1 MLIGLGRLKSIIAEA
16 AIERKAGDLTPRY
29 VRDLEDAAARRA
41 SSKRGLDDFRRD
53 GTGMVQQELDAEFE
67 PKPGDVFEL
76 TYSDTTMGNV
86 ELGTINRPAR
96 SGVDSEDDSE
106 SDDEAYRRYLRS
118 MGIKARVFDG
128 KVKILSVE

>member
-1 MLIGLGRLKSIIAEA
+1 MLIKFGRLKSIIAEVVSEAGNRTNPLRADYDPDFGLDLDSQELRA
-16 AIERKAGDLTPRY
+16 A
-29 VRDLEDAAARRA
+29 EDA
-41 SSKRGLDDFRRD
+41 
-53 GTGMVQQELDAEFE
+53 AEFE

-86 ELGTINRPAR
+86 ELGTIDRPAR

-106 SDDEAYRRYLRS
+106 SDDEAYRRYLQS
-118 MGIKARVFDG
+118 LGIEARVFDG